1 MQTVLVRSIVVLTSL
16 MFAHPAQPQAT
27 PTRTAGQNNT
37 AATRFDAHDLSGVWQ
52 LAAGGGG
59 QGPGDNFPP
68 LTPWGQAKYDANK
81 PGYGPK
87 AAPGGNDPIL
97 KCDPIGFPRI
107 LFQIFPFEI
116 IPIPGRILM
125 FFEGQHAIR
134 EIWMDGRKLP
144 ADPELSWYG
153 YSVGKW
159 DGDTLIV
166 ETVGFNDKTWLGAQG
181 QPHSD
186 QMRTIERYRRVDP
199 NTIQFN
205 LSIVDP
211 KTYTKTWDAEPRVIK
226 PRPGVEILES
236 FCVASEEEEFAR
248 RIRQPAAQQTGV
260 K

>member
-1 MQTVLVRSIVVLTSL
+1 MQSLLVRSIAIVAALTFSTPA
-16 MFAHPAQPQAT
+16 MAQGAQP
-27 PTRTAGQNNT
+27 RTAGQRNS
-37 AATRFDAHDLSGVWQ
+37 AAARFDAHDLSGVWQ
-52 LAAGGGG
+52 LAPGGGG

-68 LTPWGQAKYDANK
+68 LTPWGQARYDGNK

-97 KCDPIGFPRI
+97 ECDPIGFPRI
-107 LFQIFPFEI
+107 LFQIWPFEI
-116 IPIPGRILM
+116 IHIPGRILM
-125 FFEGQHAIR
+125 FFEGQHTIR

-144 ADPELSWYG
+144 ADPEASWYG
-153 YSVGKW
+153 NSVGKW
-159 DGDTLIV
+159 EGDTLVV
-166 ETVGFNDKTWLGAQG
+166 ETIGFNDKTWLGAQG

-199 NTIQFN
+199 ATIQFN
-205 LSIVDP
+205 LTIVDS
-211 KTYTKTWDAEPRVIK
+211 KTYTKTWEAEPRLIK

-248 RIRQPAAQQTGV
+248 RIRQPAAEQTG